1 MDASGAAPRGPGPD
15 FAFKWSKE
23 LTAQF
28 IKLRVENDSLFT
40 GAKFSACTA
49 WRKILEQ
56 LGLQGMV
63 SSLQARKKWDNL
75 KKKYKICKYPGTGE
89 GDEGKSSAETWPW
102 FGLMDEMLGPSILGP
117 GPSAGMEER
126 SPAKEQGLELE
137 APEGETRKR
146 KREDKLVIKNA
157 PEGENTKD
165 PNSWPWYFRMDGALR
180 GRLQGAAK
188 IIHDNEKKELD
199 KPSINSQDPISALN
213 MVEMAPIEDEE
224 LFDKSVGGIQSKM
237 QDTVMPATEVAVKES
252 VPSLPKIVQ
261 VSFPD

>member
-75 KKKYKICKYPGTGE
+75 KKKFASTQGQEK
-89 GDEGKSSAETWPW
+89 
-102 FGLMDEMLGPSILGP
+102 EMRESPVLRLGP
-117 GPSAGMEER
+117 GMEER